1 MSRLEAQFAKAG
13 MELGEQQANYGTWF
27 WHALSNTF
35 HMTANARAV
44 MGIADDAHDIEELLV
59 NIHED
64 DRAEVET
71 QLRNYLENGEPYDL
85 TCRIRRPGGALGWI
99 RARGHV
105 STDVGVPTTMAG
117 SVEDT
122 THQVETLNELQCSEL
137 RFRSLIESA
146 PFPVLI
152 TRPSDRKIQYMNEE
166 AERLISTLGGKA
178 DSLYLPDII
187 RDASVYEAIREEL
200 LAKGETSDY
209 EISLKREDG
218 GTTWVSVKGVLIE
231 YAGEPAAYLILY
243 DVTERRALEDRLR
256 VQATSDSLTGV
267 ANRAEFQK
275 QLDFSIATSNR
286 SGDGFALLLL
296 DLDKFKTVNDS
307 FGHSAGDK
315 LLVIAAER
323 LKRVLRATDTV
334 ARLGGDEFAII
345 ARHLDKAYGVS
356 VLAEKIIN
364 ALSEPFDIGFASTTV
379 GVSIGVT
386 QYPLDK
392 SDPEA
397 LMQHADLALYRAKE
411 EGRGCFH
418 LFDEELSR
426 VVHERIELERNLH
439 VAITTDQFFVV
450 YQPRYDAQTR
460 KPIASE
466 ALARWRHPEK
476 GLVSPGAFIPLA
488 EETGLVVELGRVV
501 LDKVARDIARW
512 RSDGLEVGP
521 VSVNISAVHFANADV
536 LEDVLT
542 ILKKYDLPPECLQVE
557 VTESAMIEDEEA
569 AVSQTKALA
578 QAGIMVLIDDFGTGY
593 SSLSYLHRFA
603 AYELKIDRSF
613 VSNITEPTSA
623 ILARQIVSIG
633 KSLDLKIVA
642 EGVETETQAD
652 FMTAIGCDELQG
664 FLLSKPIEADAFE
677 DLMRAASTSSVVPF
691 KSEA

>member
-1 MSRLEAQFAKAG
+1 
-13 MELGEQQANYGTWF
+13 MELAEQQADYGTWF
-27 WHALSNTF
+27 WHVASDTF
-35 HMTANARAV
+35 HMTSNARAV
-44 MGIADDAHDIEELLV
+44 MGVGDGDYDLDRMLTTV
-59 NIHED
+59 HED

-71 QLRNYLENGEPYDL
+71 RVRNYLENGDPYDISYRS
-85 TCRIRRPGGALGWI
+85 CRLDGSVRWL
-99 RARGHV
+99 RARGHIAQGA
-105 STDVGVPTTMAG
+105 DGAAEMMAG

-122 THQVETLNELQCSEL
+122 TYQVETLNELQYSEL

-146 PFPVLI
+146 PYPVLI
-152 TRPSDRKIQYMNEE
+152 TRPRDRTVLYLNDE
-166 AERLISTLGGKA
+166 AKRLIASCGGQI
-178 DSLYLPDII
+178 DNLHVPDIVQ
-187 RDASVYEAIREEL
+187 DTSTYAVIRED
-200 LAKGETSDY
+200 LAARGTTSDH
-209 EISLKREDG
+209 EIPLGLEGADP
-218 GTTWVSVKGVLIE
+218 TWVSVKGVVID
-231 YAGEPAAYLILY
+231 YDGEPASYLILY
-243 DVTERRALEDRLR
+243 DVTERRALEEKLR
-256 VQATSDSLTGV
+256 VQATSDPLTGV
-267 ANRAEFQK
+267 ANRTEFQA
-275 QLDFSIATSNR
+275 QLNLSIAHANR
-286 SGDGFALLLL
+286 SGDGFAVLLL

-323 LKRVLRATDTV
+323 LKRVLRTTDTV
-334 ARLGGDEFAII
+334 ARLGGDEFAVI
-345 ARHLDKAYGVS
+345 ARHLDTTHGVS
-356 VLAEKIIN
+356 VLAQKIID
-364 ALSEPFDIGFASTTV
+364 ALSEPFDIGFASASV

-392 SDPEA
+392 GDPEV

-411 EGRGCFH
+411 EGRGRFH

-426 VVHERIELERNLH
+426 VVHERIELERNLR
-439 VAITTDQFFVV
+439 VAITTDQFFVA
-450 YQPRYDAQTR
+450 YQPRYDARTR
-460 KPIASE
+460 LPIAAE

-501 LDKVARDIARW
+501 LDKVGGDIARW
-512 RSDGLEVGP
+512 RSEGLDVGP

-536 LEDVLT
+536 LHDVLST
-542 ILKKYDLPPECLQVE
+542 LKKYDLPPECLQVE
-557 VTESAMIEDEEA
+557 VTESAMITDEEA

-613 VSNITEPTSA
+613 VSNIMEPTSA

-642 EGVETETQAD
+642 EGVETEAQAD

-664 FLLSKPIEADAFE
+664 FLLSRPVESDVFE
-677 DLMRAASTSSVVPF
+677 ELMRAASTDSVVAL
-691 KSEA
+691 KTEA